1 MMPKPQRIGRSSG
14 TKSHFDLVPENSAIP
29 QLLPQETFL
38 RMLYIEQRRT
48 ERSQTPFVLML
59 LEPKVAWSRLA
70 PRIFDRVLVALSEST
85 RETDISGWYA
95 QGSVIGVIYTEIGT
109 TDPKSASSTLLGKVA
124 ESLSNHL
131 GAEESKGFS
140 LSVYVFPDEQTA
152 GVDGLNTKPVL
163 CPDFGGKPSKNDII
177 KRGMDIGGSLFALI
191 LASPLLLVIAA
202 IVKLTSKG
210 PVLFRQERVG
220 RYGRNFTFLKFRSM
234 YAGNDP
240 RIHEEFVKRLIVA
253 DKDSAQNKSEAPA
266 MRKMTSDP
274 RVTPIGRFLRK
285 TSLDEVP
292 QFINVLLGD
301 MSLVGPRPPIPY
313 EVKCYELWHRRR
325 VLSVKPGITGL
336 WQVLGRSRVSF
347 DNMVRMDL
355 RYAMS
360 WTPWLDVKILLK
372 TPRAVLSGEGAF

>member
-1 MMPKPQRIGRSSG
+1 MPKPQRINHSSS
-14 TKSHFDLVPENSAIP
+14 TKSHFDLVPENFTGP
-29 QLLPQETFL
+29 QLLPQESFL

-48 ERSQTPFVLML
+48 ERSRTPFVLML
-59 LEPKVAWSRLA
+59 VEPKVPWAKLA
-70 PRIFDRVLVALSEST
+70 PRIFTGVLMALSEST

-95 QGSVIGVIYTEIGT
+95 HGSVIGVIFTEIGT
-109 TDPKSASSTLLGKVA
+109 ADAKSITGTLLAKVGQ
-124 ESLSNHL
+124 SLAHNL

-140 LSVYVFPDEQTA
+140 LSVYVYPEEETS
-152 GVDGLNTKPVL
+152 GVDGVSSKPVL
-163 CPDFGGKPSKNDII
+163 YPDFGGKGSHKDII
-177 KRGMDIGGSLFALI
+177 KRCMDITGSLFALI
-191 LASPLLLVIAA
+191 LASPLLLIIAL

-220 RYGRNFTFLKFRSM
+220 RYGRNFIFLKFRSM

-240 RIHEEFVKRLIVA
+240 RIHEEFVKQLIVGG
-253 DKDSAQNKSEAPA
+253 KESVQSQGVAPA
-266 MRKMTSDP
+266 MRKMTSDS
-274 RVTPIGRFLRK
+274 RITPIGRFLRR

-336 WQVLGRSRVSF
+336 WQVMGRSRVSF